1 MTVDWLTFCRQP
13 ERYSLIADL
22 TFNGVNACVKAYS
35 VLLDYHL
42 LLDDSVNLLLEELAL
57 VSIVDL
63 ELIEIL
69 VKIGDVLDNFF
80 QDIVSSLC
88 SMVLQ
93 GGALAP

>member
-1 MTVDWLTFCRQP
+1 M
-13 ERYSLIADL
+13 
-22 TFNGVNACVKAYS
+22 NACVKAYS

-69 VKIGDVLDNFF
+69 VKVGDVLDNFF
-80 QDIVSSLC
+80 QDVICSLC
-88 SMVLQ
+88 SMMLQ